1 MYRTQ
6 TNFIIRK
13 KFIYGQKEQ
22 EEKGR
27 KKGKILLV
35 YKNWRANDI
44 HHFTF
49 AESGMR
55 ESKVRTSVRR
65 SIKDFFFNFMVESR
79 YFVEQEDQALL
90 DD

>member
-22 EEKGR
+22 ERGR
-27 KKGKILLV
+27 KKGKIWLV

-55 ESKVRTSVRR
+55 ESRVRKSGRR

-79 YFVEQEDQALL
+79 YFVEQEDL
-90 DD
+90 